1 MKKSTNNNSYS
12 FGFIDNYKILL
23 EDAIDLE
30 NKIIYLFGDLE
41 EDLGTLLRLKF
52 RVLQSYWKLEKKEDL
67 KEISID
73 ISSFGGSIY
82 SIFAALDFY
91 DELLHNG
98 IIINTKAQGICMSA
112 ATILLFGG
120 TGERTAS
127 KRCKLMLH
135 DIQISGLEGTATQLQ
150 ENMKTLK
157 KEQEELFQFYAQ
169 FSRDKNTPELS
180 GNKLKI
186 ETKKWMDKIAK
197 NSIDHHI
204 SSQQALEFN
213 LIDKILYNS
222 NVNENKDC

>member
-1 MKKSTNNNSYS
+1 MTNKKRELKENEYP
-12 FGFIDNYKILL
+12 FGFMDKYKILL
-23 EDAIDLE
+23 EDAIDLD

-52 RVLQSYWKLEKKEDL
+52 RVLETYWKEEKDSSL
-67 KEISID
+67 DTVSLD

-91 DELLHNG
+91 DELKFEKNILV
-98 IIINTKAQGICMSA
+98 NTKAQGICMSA

-120 TGERTAS
+120 TGTRMAS

-135 DIQISGLEGTATQLQ
+135 DIQISGLEGSATQLKA
-150 ENMKTLK
+150 NMKTLE

-169 FSRDKNTPELS
+169 FSREKDTPELS
-180 GNKLKI
+180 GNKLKK

-197 NSIDHHI
+197 NSIEHHI
-204 SSQQALEFN
+204 SSKQALDFK
-213 LIDKILYNS
+213 LIDGILYS
-222 NVNENKDC
+222 